1 MSAPT
6 TQKPVSRRPS
16 KAVDEPIDAL
26 PMKKSNPLM
35 VGGIIAAVLL
45 VGGVVV
51 LTGGKK
57 KPPSDAAAA
66 AAAVNTDTMTPEER
80 KRHIEITRKGLEA
93 WGEQQKADEAK
104 KKSEE
109 AAKEEKA
116 KEEKAKEEA
125 AVAAKAGGGTGTG
138 PAPKAPVNNAAA
150 KKQADSLEGMASD
163 IEGKLKK

>member
-1 MSAPT
+1 
-6 TQKPVSRRPS
+6 
-16 KAVDEPIDAL
+16 
-26 PMKKSNPLM
+26 
-35 VGGIIAAVLL
+35 
-45 VGGVVV
+45 VV

-93 WGEQQKADEAK
+93 WGEQQKAEEAK
-104 KKSEE
+104 KKAEE

-125 AVAAKAGGGTGTG
+125 AVAAKTGGGSG

-150 KKQADSLEGMASD
+150 KKQADSLESMGSD
-163 IEGKLKK
+163 ITGKLKK

>member
-6 TQKPVSRRPS
+6 PQKPVSRRPS
-16 KAVDEPIDAL
+16 KAVDEPVEAI
-26 PMKKSNPLM
+26 PMKKGNPLLI
-35 VGGIIAAVLL
+35 GGIIGAVVLI
-45 VGGVVV
+45 GAVVM

-57 KPPSDAAAA
+57 KPPAGTDAAAA

-93 WGEQQKADEAK
+93 WGEQQKAEDAK
-104 KKSEE
+104 KKAEE

-116 KEEKAKEEA
+116 KEEKAKEE
-125 AVAAKAGGGTGTG
+125 VAKSGGAPAAGGGT
-138 PAPKAPVNNAAA
+138 PKPVNNAAA

-163 IEGKLKK
+163 ITGKLKK

>member
-6 TQKPVSRRPS
+6 PQKPVSRRPS
-16 KAVDEPIDAL
+16 RAVDEPVDAL

-45 VGGVVV
+45 VGGVIL

-57 KPPSDAAAA
+57 KPPAGDAAA

-104 KKSEE
+104 KKADE

-116 KEEKAKEEA
+116 KEEKEKEES
-125 AVAAKAGGGTGTG
+125 AVAAKAGGGSG
-138 PAPKAPVNNAAA
+138 PAPKAPVNNVQA

-163 IEGKLKK
+163 ITGKLKK